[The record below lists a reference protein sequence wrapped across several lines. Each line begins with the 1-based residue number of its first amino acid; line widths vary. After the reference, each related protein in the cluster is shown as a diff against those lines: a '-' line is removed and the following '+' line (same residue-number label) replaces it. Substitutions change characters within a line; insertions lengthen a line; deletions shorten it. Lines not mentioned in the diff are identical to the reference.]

1 MVNNPAGYSY
11 DNKAIREDL
20 LNMIT
25 NVSPR
30 ENSLLYGLPTSTAQ
44 QPIHQWLN
52 DTLATPAANAQVEG
66 ADAAFAART
75 NPSRDLNY
83 CQIISKPIMVTGSDE
98 MANAAGYAGGRMAY
112 EIEKAL
118 KEYANDTEFALM
130 RGTLVCGAGTTARS
144 LKGIKAFASTL
155 ATSQSGVSLSE
166 SILIDHL
173 DNGWDA
179 GVTHKEVYVG
189 KVLKKRINSFVGN
202 STLFQDPTDKRL
214 VNSIDVYETTN
225 GPVKIFRHRYV
236 TVSGD
241 TNYDLV
247 TIDPEHLAIAYFR
260 KPKVMDQATTGDAEK
275 KLLLGEKTLECR
287 TEKAVGFIQRLL

>member
-1 MVNNPAGYSY
+1 MVDNPAGYSY

-20 LNMIT
+20 LNVIT

-30 ENSLLYGLPTSTAQ
+30 ENQLVYGLPTSTAM

-52 DTLATPAANAQVEG
+52 DTLATPGANAKAEG
-66 ADAAFAART
+66 ADATFAQRT
-75 NPSRDLNY
+75 NPTRDLNY

-98 MANAAGYAGGRMAY
+98 AANAAGYTGGRMAY

-118 KEYANDTEFALM
+118 KEYANDTEYALM
-130 RGTLVCGAGTTARS
+130 RGTLVCGSGTTARS
-144 LKGIKAFASTL
+144 LKGIKSFASTL

-173 DNGWDA
+173 DAGWEA
-179 GVTHKEVYVG
+179 GVVHKEVYVG
-189 KVLKKRINSFVGN
+189 RVLKKRINSFVGN
-202 STLFQDPTDKRL
+202 STLFQDPSDKRI

-247 TIDPEHLAIAYFR
+247 TIDPEHLAIAYYR
-260 KPKVMDQATTGDAEK
+260 KPKVEDLAKTGDAEK
-275 KLLLGEKTLECR
+275 KQLIGEKTLEVR
-287 TEKAVGFIQRLL
+287 TEKAVGLIQRLL